1 MQVALFGG
9 ASNFFAAGR
18 ARCVAATG
26 GERLED
32 GVEMADGIVFAADH
46 LAIAALESPNAAARA
61 DIHIVN
67 AFRREFLGAANVV
80 DVVGV
85 AAVDDDVAG
94 LKLRSQVVQRGVDDA
109 GGHHEPDSA
118 RLREFLYEIVERRR
132 TYRTFRAE
140 LLHGIG
146 AAVEDNAL
154 VTIFLQ
160 AAHHVGAHPA
170 ETDHAELH
178 SFAPVPKLGCRIVG
192 RAEARPAATTVYSLL
207 KALHCQGFLHCFGEL
222 CQVRLYIFPD
232 MNAQGT
238 TPAF

>member
-9 ASNFFAAGR
+9 ASNLFAAGR

-109 GGHHEPDSA
+109 
-118 RLREFLYEIVERRR
+118 
-132 TYRTFRAE
+132 T
-140 LLHGIG
+140 LH
-146 AAVEDNAL
+146 DL
-154 VTIFLQ
+154 T
-160 AAHHVGAHPA
+160 
-170 ETDHAELH
+170 
-178 SFAPVPKLGCRIVG
+178 PKLERS
-192 RAEARPAATTVYSLL
+192 EEHTSELQSLRHL
-207 KALHCQGFLHCFGEL
+207 
-222 CQVRLYIFPD
+222 V
-232 MNAQGT
+232 
-238 TPAF
+238 